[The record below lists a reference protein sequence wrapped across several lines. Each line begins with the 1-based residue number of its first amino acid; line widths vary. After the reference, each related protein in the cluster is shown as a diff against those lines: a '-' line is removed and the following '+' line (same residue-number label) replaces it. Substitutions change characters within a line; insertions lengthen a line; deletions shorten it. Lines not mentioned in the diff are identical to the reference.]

1 MRQRRITLLPLVRHA
16 PALSLA
22 SLRCL
27 LGSVISTLFSRI
39 TSFGLADL
47 RGAIGAGFDE
57 GAWITTAATVG
68 QMCIGPIAAWLGVVF
83 GPRRVLMVSAGVFGL
98 ASALIP
104 FSPSLAWVLVGQS
117 VAELSSG
124 TFIPLTI
131 GFVLQS
137 LKPALWPYGI
147 AAYGLNLELSLNV
160 PASLEGWDIDHL
172 SWHWIFWQGAVLS
185 LPMMFCIYR
194 GMPRQPVNRDA
205 LRTADGWG
213 MFFAA
218 SGFSMLYAALD
229 QGNRLDWLNSGT
241 IVGLLLGAGV
251 LIAAFVVQILT
262 AEHPWIM
269 PRFLLQR
276 NIALLMSILVLYRF
290 IILSTSYVIPQYL
303 TTVQNFRAL
312 DVGKVLLWIAL
323 PQFLLAPAIA
333 VLLRWLDPRFMLAIG
348 LWCVG
353 IACFMASFITSDWA
367 TDDFLISQV
376 LQAFGQSAA
385 LISFV
390 LFAVRHLRPA
400 DAMTFGVVLQ
410 TVRLMGGEAGNAFI
424 QTYVRVREQ
433 VDFEPAWTA
442 RDFRCLGCRGASCGL
457 HQRNRD
463 AVDRRD
469 WGCVAGSVAAGA
481 GGARPGGCAV
491 LSRRLYYRVYRGGRD
506 AADDRDAA
514 SGADISLNAACAW
527 KHGSGQG
534 QLRRPGAICLATDP

>member
-1 MRQRRITLLPLVRHA
+1 MSGALLRLAPASHHSAIPWPACTRPLVGIA
-16 PALSLA
+16 AV
-22 SLRCL
+22 L
-27 LGSVISTLFSRI
+27 LGSVISTLYTRI
-39 TSFGLADL
+39 TTFGLADL

-68 QMCIGPIAAWLGVVF
+68 QMCIGPVAAWLGLVF
-83 GPRRVLMVSAGVFGL
+83 GPRRVLMISAGVFGL

-104 FSPSLAWVLVGQS
+104 LAPNLAWVLAGQA
-117 VAELSSG
+117 VAGLSSG

-137 LKPALWPYGI
+137 LPPSLWPYGM
-147 AAYGLNLELSLNV
+147 AAYGMNLELSLNV
-160 PASLEGWDIDHL
+160 PASIEGWYVDHL
-172 SWHWIFWQGAVLS
+172 SWRWIFWQGTVLT
-185 LPMMFCIYR
+185 LPMLFCIFR

-218 SGFSMLYAALD
+218 AGFSMLYAALD

-241 IVGLLLGAGV
+241 VVGLLLGAGV
-251 LIAAFVVQILT
+251 LIAAFVVQVFT

-290 IILSTSYVIPQYL
+290 IILSTSYLIPQYL
-303 TTVQNFRAL
+303 TTVQNFRSL
-312 DVGKVLLWIAL
+312 DVGKVLAWIAL
-323 PQFLLAPAIA
+323 PQFMLAPLIA
-333 VLLRWLDPRFMLAIG
+333 VLLRRVDPRYVLAVG

-353 IACFMASFITSDWA
+353 IACFMASFITKDWA
-367 TDDFLISQV
+367 TDDFLASQM

-385 LISFV
+385 LISLV

-410 TVRLMGGEAGNAFI
+410 TARLLGGEAGNAFM

-433 VDFEPAWTA
+433 VDSNL
-442 RDFRCLGCRGASCGL
+442 LGLHVTSGASSVL
-457 HQRNRD
+457 ERLAAYAD
-463 AVDRRD
+463 AIAARSP
-469 WGCVAGSVAAGA
+469 GTAGA
-481 GGARPGGCAV
+481 ASRATSLLVQAVRNQAYV
-491 LSRRLYYRVYRGGRD
+491 LSYHDGFTAV
-506 AADDRDAA
+506 
-514 SGADISLNAACAW
+514 SLAVIVMLLLTAL
-527 KHGSGQG
+527 
-534 QLRRPGAICLATDP
+534 LRSAPSPP